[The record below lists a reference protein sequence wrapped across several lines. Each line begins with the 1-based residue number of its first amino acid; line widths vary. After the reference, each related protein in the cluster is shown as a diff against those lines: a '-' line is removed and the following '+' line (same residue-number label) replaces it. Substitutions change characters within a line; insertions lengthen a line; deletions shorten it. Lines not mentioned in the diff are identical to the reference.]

1 MNDFIIYLLKVN
13 IAIALFYMF
22 YRLFFA
28 GDTLWRARRI
38 YMLSAV
44 LLSFAY
50 PFFSI
55 EGWLQQQETVK
66 EFVMNYAVLPEFTV
80 GAEEQTTFFSLNN
93 LLASTYVLIMAVLSV
108 RLLLQLVSILRI
120 KHSGHYEII
129 QNVRVLVVEKE
140 IAPFSFFATIYINPA
155 LHTEA
160 ETAQILTHE
169 LTHVRQW
176 HSLDVMLSE
185 FLCIAFWINPA
196 AWLLKREIR
205 QNLEF
210 LADDKVLSSGFDSKS
225 YQYHLLQ
232 LSYQTPDYKLSNKF
246 NILPLKKRIIMM
258 NQKKSSKS
266 TALKYLLIAP
276 LTFSL
281 VVISNAESLAGK
293 ASEFVSNPVTVNAAE
308 TSVSPIVAEENI
320 ADRQTEQ
327 QPEIMEAEVIL
338 PEDTVKVTQDD
349 DVIFMVVEQMPKFP
363 GGDQAMFKYLSE
375 NIRYP
380 ENAHKNGIQGR
391 VLCQFVIDRD
401 GKVTDAKVVR
411 GVDKDLDL
419 EALRVVTE
427 MPAWEPG
434 RQKGKPVRVKYT
446 LPINF
451 RLDGKDKNK
460 LNEKD
465 FSSFTNLPSDKQPL
479 LVIDDKIVPMSDL
492 SKYKS
497 EAIQSIT
504 VLKDAAAT
512 EKYGEEGKN
521 GVIILKLK

>member
-80 GAEEQTTFFSLNN
+80 GAVEQSTFFTVNN
-93 LLASTYVLIMAVLSV
+93 ILASAYVVVITALMLK
-108 RLLLQLVSILRI
+108 LLLQVVSILKI
-120 KHSGHYEII
+120 KRSGHFETI
-129 QNVRVLVVEKE
+129 QNIRVLVVEKE
-140 IAPFSFFATIYINPA
+140 IAPFSFFGTIYINPA

-185 FLCIAFWINPA
+185 ILCMVFWINPA
-196 AWLLKREIR
+196 TWLLKREIR

-210 LADDKVLSSGFDSKS
+210 LADDKVISSGFDSKS

-293 ASEFVSNPVTVNAAE
+293 AAELVNNPVAV
-308 TSVSPIVAEENI
+308 VSENVSKIQAVAEKQIVVSLPEHH
-320 ADRQTEQ
+320 T
-327 QPEIMEAEVIL
+327 EIMKPEVVL
-338 PEDTVKVTQDD
+338 PEDTVKVAPD

-363 GGDQAMFKYLSE
+363 GGNQAMFKYLSE

-380 ENAHKNGIQGR
+380 ENAHRNGIQGR
-391 VLCQFVIDRD
+391 VICQFVIDSE
-401 GKVTDAKVVR
+401 GKVTAVEVVR
-411 GVDKDLDL
+411 GVDRDLDL
-419 EALRVVTE
+419 EALRVVKA

-434 RQKGKPVRVKYT
+434 RQKGKAVRVKYT

-451 RLDGKDKNK
+451 RLDGKDQNK
-460 LNEKD
+460 LNEMD

-521 GVIILKLK
+521 GVIIVKLK